1 MQSHALIREFVD
13 VFFEVLNRSS
23 IPSLDG
29 ADDIIKNAL
38 NNIYCNDHLQSFDKR
53 TYFNSLLSKYESY
66 LKKLYYLCHG
76 EEVASSTGS
85 TDNSTLANAIH
96 SFKCLWNLKYA
107 TTEEGKRFSE
117 YLDMVRQWRNDE
129 AHRAPIT
136 TDEEVN
142 AAIKI
147 LVAMYLFVTGSSITD
162 LEMQEGVETSVDEL
176 HPTSYKDIVAHDEG
190 HHGYCM
196 AAEPGPDEE

>member
-1 MQSHALIREFVD
+1 M
-13 VFFEVLNRSS
+13 
-23 IPSLDG
+23 
-29 ADDIIKNAL
+29 K
-38 NNIYCNDHLQSFDKR
+38 
-53 TYFNSLLSKYESY
+53 
-66 LKKLYYLCHG
+66 
-76 EEVASSTGS
+76 
-85 TDNSTLANAIH
+85 
-96 SFKCLWNLKYA
+96 
-107 TTEEGKRFSE
+107 
-117 YLDMVRQWRNDE
+117 
-129 AHRAPIT
+129 PIT

-162 LEMQEGVETSVDEL
+162 LEMQEGVETSADEL